1 MSTTKSEGF
10 GALDWGLLLSTSL
23 IWGSSFLFIRLA
35 VTDIRP
41 GLIVFLRLAL
51 GVATLAA
58 FPASRRPVPWSAW
71 PRIAAVGI
79 SWMTVPFFL
88 FSVALQWIDS
98 SVAGM
103 LNGAVPLFVAIIA
116 SAVARRLPGWRQ
128 QLGLFIG
135 LAGVVIVSLPSIA
148 GAKATAL
155 GIALVL
161 VATVCYGIAVN
172 LTAPLQK
179 QHGALPVIWR
189 AEIVA
194 MVLLVPM
201 GAAGLGAS
209 SFSVTSVLALVAL
222 GALGTGIG
230 FATFVTLVGRVGPT
244 RASVTAYLMPLVA
257 MVAGALVRHEPL
269 GASAFVGTIL
279 ILAGAFLVSRPDRS
293 RQAAVSLA
301 KAAVVLAMLAGAHR
315 AWAQEPTGAPISAK
329 TAAPTAAP
337 ERARVWSLPRLG
349 KAARI
354 VVDGSADD
362 AAWQLVPRLPLTVYL
377 PVYGSAPVERT
388 DARIA
393 YDAEALYVMI
403 DAWEAHPGGIRASS
417 MIRDD
422 DAPGDFVNV
431 LIDPFGDRKNAVA
444 FSTTPGGQRNDW
456 TIIND
461 AAGANP
467 LSPGW
472 NAVWDLATRRD
483 GQGWHAEFRIPFSTL
498 RFTTHDGRVEFGL
511 GINRL
516 AAHVGERVIFPATE
530 PSSGMSLWKPSN
542 LQRVSVDGISS
553 TRSVRLTP
561 YAVAGR
567 EGLRAPDVVASP
579 WASNDRVD
587 MGGDLKMALS
597 ANLTLDVTANTD
609 FAEAE
614 VDDQRVNLTRYP
626 LLFPERRQFFVEQA
640 GTFEVK
646 TGESDLLFHSRR
658 VGLTAAGEPVRLLGG
673 ARLAGRVGAWDVG
686 FFDAQMG
693 REAGVTANNLG
704 VLRLRRSMSD
714 PRSWLGVMATSR
726 IATDSSQTAIGVDG
740 ELHVAG
746 DDYVTFAAA
755 TLAGEPGAG
764 ANEGLLPRGSL
775 RFLAERRRNR
785 SFFYRAGVST
795 IGARYAPALGYV
807 ERADAIRPLGEMGY
821 GRVVSSAGHV
831 LRGGVTSAFVYRNA
845 DAAFDASQVAAVLE
859 LELPTGAVGKV
870 SVTQQDDDLLV
881 PFAPTNETS
890 VPVGRYAARYGR
902 LDFTPSGGS
911 SMVVGGTLRGGE
923 FYDGTLYSATVSPEW
938 RASAHLRV
946 GADVQLD
953 RLDFQ
958 SRDQREWS
966 KLARLRVLA
975 AASPRL
981 MLTTVVQASS
991 VARLGQVNARL
1002 RYNLSEG
1009 HDLWIVY
1016 THLANLERDRTT
1028 PLTPATARAGLLV
1041 KYTRSY
1047 GT

>member
-1 MSTTKSEGF
+1 MSTAKSEPF
-10 GALDWGLLLSTSL
+10 GALDWGLLGVTAL

-35 VTDIRP
+35 VTDMRP
-41 GLIVFLRLAL
+41 GLIAFLRLAL

-58 FPASRRPVPWSAW
+58 FPASRRSVPWSAW

-79 SWMTVPFFL
+79 SWMAAPFFL

-128 QLGLFIG
+128 QLGLLIG
-135 LAGVVIVSLPSIA
+135 LVGVVIVTLPSIS
-148 GAKATAL
+148 GARATAL

-179 QHGALPVIWR
+179 QYGALPVIWR

-201 GAAGLGAS
+201 GASALPAS
-209 SFSVTSVLALVAL
+209 SFSLTSVLALTAL
-222 GALGTGIG
+222 GALGTGIAFG
-230 FATFVTLVGRVGPT
+230 TFVTLVGRVGPT
-244 RASVTAYLMPLVA
+244 RASVTAYIMPVVA

-269 GASAFVGTIL
+269 GPSAFIGTVL
-279 ILAGAFLVSRPDRS
+279 ILAGAFLVSRPERS
-293 RQAAVSLA
+293 KQATVTLA
-301 KAAVVLAMLAGAHR
+301 KAAVVLALLVGA
-315 AWAQEPTGAPISAK
+315 
-329 TAAPTAAP
+329 
-337 ERARVWSLPRLG
+337 ERATAQDGDRGKAWPLPRL
-349 KAARI
+349 ARGERI
-354 VVDGSADD
+354 TVDGVGDD
-362 AAWQLVPRLPLTVYL
+362 PAWRSVSPIPLTVYL
-377 PVYGSAPVERT
+377 PIYGSTPVERT
-388 DARIA
+388 DARVA
-393 YDAEALYVMI
+393 YDADALYVMI

-422 DAPGDFVNV
+422 DAPGDFINV

-472 NAVWDLATRRD
+472 NGVWELATRRD
-483 GQGWHAEFRIPFSTL
+483 GRGWHAEYRIPFSTL
-498 RFTTHDGRVEFGL
+498 RFTAREGGRVEFGL
-511 GINRL
+511 GVNRL
-516 AAHVGERVIFPATE
+516 AAHVNERVVFPATE

-542 LQRVSVDGISS
+542 LQRVSVEGINA

-567 EGLRAPDVVASP
+567 EGLRAPDVIASP

-587 MGGDLKMALS
+587 MGGDLKMAVTP
-597 ANLTLDVTANTD
+597 NLTLDLTANTD

-658 VGLTAAGEPVRLLGG
+658 VGLTSSGEPVRLLGG
-673 ARLAGRVGAWDVG
+673 ARVAGRVDAWDVG

-693 REAGVTANNLG
+693 REAGVAPSNLG
-704 VLRLRRSMSD
+704 VLRLRRGFSD
-714 PRSWLGVMATSR
+714 PASWLGVMATSR
-726 IATDSSQTAIGVDG
+726 IATDSTQTAIGVDG

-764 ANEGLLPRGSL
+764 TDEGILPRGAL
-775 RFLAERRRNR
+775 RLLAERRRNR
-785 SFFYRAGVST
+785 SLFYRAGVAT
-795 IGARYAPALGYV
+795 TGARYAPALGYV
-807 ERADAIRPLGEMGY
+807 ERSDAIRPTGMLGY
-821 GRVVSSAGHV
+821 GRVISPAGHV
-831 LRGGVTSAFVYRNA
+831 FRSAVRGAFVYRNA
-845 DAAFDASQVAAVLE
+845 DAAFDASRVETNFE
-859 LELPTGAVGKV
+859 LELPTGAVGTLDLV
-870 SVTQQDDDLLV
+870 QQDDDLLFPFSPTPETLV
-881 PFAPTNETS
+881 PMGRYTARSVQLAFAPSTGPRA
-890 VPVGRYAARYGR
+890 VLGAVA
-902 LDFTPSGGS
+902 LGGQY
-911 SMVVGGTLRGGE
+911 
-923 FYDGTLYSATVSPEW
+923 YDGTRYSATLTPEW

-946 GADVQLD
+946 GADLQLD
-953 RLDFQ
+953 RLDFPD
-958 SRDQREWS
+958 RNQREWS
-966 KLARLRVLA
+966 KLARLRILA

-991 VARLGQVNARL
+991 VAKLGQLNARL
-1002 RYNLSEG
+1002 RYNVSEG

-1016 THLANLERDRTT
+1016 GHLENLYRDRFSPTA
-1028 PLTPATARAGLLV
+1028 PATARAGLLV